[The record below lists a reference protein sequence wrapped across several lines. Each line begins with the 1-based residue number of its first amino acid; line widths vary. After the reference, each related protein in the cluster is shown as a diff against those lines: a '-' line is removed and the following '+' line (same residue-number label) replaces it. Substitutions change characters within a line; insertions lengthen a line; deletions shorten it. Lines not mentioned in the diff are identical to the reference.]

1 MSMVSNAIFVVWLA
15 GIPSL
20 GLANFYFIRQMR
32 RNLAPGLAQFKGYT
46 DWRLEGRRASFLRD
60 PSAYSER
67 GKKYRR
73 WAIVVERLFLPWFF
87 GGLAM
92 IAFLHDYYFQ

>member
-1 MSMVSNAIFVVWLA
+1 MISDVIFVIWFA

-20 GLANFYFIRQMR
+20 GLANFYFIQQMG

-46 DWRLEGRRASFLRD
+46 DWRLEGRRVSLLRD

-73 WAIVVERLFLPWFF
+73 WAIVVECLFLPWFF

-92 IAFLHDYYFQ
+92 TLFLLNR

>member
-1 MSMVSNAIFVVWLA
+1 MSFTSNAVWLVWLV

-20 GLANFYFIRQMR
+20 GLANAYFIWKMR
-32 RNLAPGLAQFKGYT
+32 RSLAPGLAQFNGYT
-46 DWRLEGRRASFLRD
+46 DWRIEGRRPSFLRD

-73 WAIVVERLFLPWFF
+73 CAIVVECLFLPWFF
-87 GGLAM
+87 GGLLM
-92 IAFLHDYYFQ
+92 LAFLHSR

>member
-1 MSMVSNAIFVVWLA
+1 MSMISNAIFVVWSA

-67 GKKYRR
+67 GKK
-73 WAIVVERLFLPWFF
+73 
-87 GGLAM
+87 
-92 IAFLHDYYFQ
+92 

>member
-1 MSMVSNAIFVVWLA
+1 MSMISNAIFVVWSA

-73 WAIVVERLFLPWFF
+73 WAIVVERLFFPWFF
-87 GGLAM
+87 GGLLMLAL
-92 IAFLHDYYFQ
+92 FLNR